1 MLVRIGAAI
10 AAAAFVLACRGP
22 APALGPP
29 PSPSPS
35 PAPSPPSSP
44 AMAAAAAAFTPAVT
58 AVATTESDP
67 VGPKPRAPLSS
78 RPRRHGKPVVV
89 GQVNLNR
96 ATEAEL
102 RLLPGIGKLRAKA
115 IVGRRQERP
124 FASLDEVA
132 RIRGLKSV
140 VRRLRAHLTLDG
152 STTLRPA
159 PAGKGG

>member
-1 MLVRIGAAI
+1 QLTP
-10 AAAAFVLACRGP
+10 P
-22 APALGPP
+22 APAPASAPAAP
-29 PSPSPS
+29 PSRSPS
-35 PAPSPPSSP
+35 VADRPAI
-44 AMAAAAAAFTPAVT
+44 
-58 AVATTESDP
+58 ATEADEP
-67 VGPKPRAPLSS
+67 VGPKSAAHRTPTARRAA
-78 RPRRHGKPVVV
+78 KPTVA

-115 IVGRRQERP
+115 IVERRQDRP

-152 STTLRPA
+152 PTTLRPA

>member
-1 MLVRIGAAI
+1 MAPHLAAMV
-10 AAAAFVLACRGP
+10 AAAFLIACRGP
-22 APALGPP
+22 VPQLSAAPAV
-29 PSPSPS
+29 
-35 PAPSPPSSP
+35 ADR
-44 AMAAAAAAFTPAVT
+44 PAV
-58 AVATTESDP
+58 ASAADEP
-67 VGPKPRAPLSS
+67 VGA
-78 RPRRHGKPVVV
+78 RPRSVTPKTSARRPAKPTVV

-115 IVGRRQERP
+115 IVERRQGRP

-152 STTLRPA
+152 PTTVRAA

>member
-1 MLVRIGAAI
+1 MSPRIAAMG
-10 AAAAFVLACRGP
+10 AAAFLIACRGP
-22 APALGPP
+22 VPQLIAAPAV
-29 PSPSPS
+29 
-35 PAPSPPSSP
+35 ADR
-44 AMAAAAAAFTPAVT
+44 PAV
-58 AVATTESDP
+58 ASAADEP
-67 VGPKPRAPLSS
+67 VGP
-78 RPRRHGKPVVV
+78 RPRSAGPKTARRAAKPTVV

-96 ATEAEL
+96 ATDAEL

-115 IVGRRQERP
+115 IVERRQGRP

-152 STTLRPA
+152 PTTVRPA